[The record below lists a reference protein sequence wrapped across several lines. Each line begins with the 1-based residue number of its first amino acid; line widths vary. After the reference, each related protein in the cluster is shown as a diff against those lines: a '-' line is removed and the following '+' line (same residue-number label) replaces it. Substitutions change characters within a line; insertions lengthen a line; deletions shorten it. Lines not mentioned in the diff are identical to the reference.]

1 MASFKVKIEDLTG
14 AVGDDSALSDWLTA
28 GASEII
34 KILPPDMIEL
44 ASTTSDLDSSPN
56 TLAMDS
62 STIGDII
69 SVIRNDG
76 TQYQICRKI
85 PGFLSSRA
93 TISTDIMYATASDPV
108 YYIKSSTLYIYPLP
122 TDTYGA
128 EVTHVHYPSVAH
140 GDSTIDDFPNGCEYL
155 VVLYAS
161 CKALQRLMNDK
172 SSSLPSDVSEP
183 VLSTTSISL
192 PSYIS
197 PPPFLLPVLPSG
209 VDVDFSEVGNVLNFI
224 SPTFSIPSLSSI
236 SSMNMPSIPIA
247 PSMSEKNV
255 TITGTAPTFI
265 APTMGSLDF
274 DDTENWISI
283 EEDSEMLQAR
293 ATEIQVKIAEY
304 SALVASA
311 EKSFNKEQ
319 VEYQAKLQKDL
330 QDAQLSE
337 SKEGRDL
344 QKYTQEL
351 QSYQAEVN
359 KEIQRW
365 VNEEFNQKFNKWTQ
379 EYQGQLGAYGS
390 DIQNETAKIGASL
403 NDYQAKVQKA
413 LTSYQ
418 AETGYDIS
426 RYTSEVQANVQKF
439 NSDLQDNSTDF
450 MNNLQKYQAE
460 IGNVTEENQSKL
472 GKYAQDLANYGA
484 KIQKHSMDYQ
494 WMQGQRELL
503 MRDYN
508 QGIQMLIGGGKP
520 IPPQKQREGDR

>member
-1 MASFKVKIEDLTG
+1 MAESFLNQVDALTG
-14 AVGDDSALSDWLTA
+14 FSTTDSDPLSDWLTA
-28 GASEII
+28 GAAEII

-62 STIGDII
+62 SIIGDII

-93 TISTDIMYATASDPV
+93 TISSDIMYATASDPV

-140 GDSTIDDFPNGCEYL
+140 GDSAIDDFPNGCEYL

-172 SSSLPSDVSEP
+172 SSNLPSDVSEP
-183 VLSTTSISL
+183 VLSSVSTSL
-192 PSYIS
+192 PSYTS
-197 PPPFLLPVLPSG
+197 PDSFVLPVLPAG
-209 VDVDFSEVGNVLNFI
+209 VDVDFSEVGDIGVFVPPAVNLKELTYT
-224 SPTFSIPSLSSI
+224 SPVIDY
-236 SSMNMPSIPIA
+236 
-247 PSMSEKNV
+247 
-255 TITGTAPTFI
+255 
-265 APTMGSLDF
+265 LDWS
-274 DDTENWISI
+274 DANNWIST

-293 ATEIQVKIAEY
+293 IAEIQAKIADFT
-304 SALVASA
+304 ANMQNAQAV
-311 EKSFNKEQ
+311 FGKENAD
-319 VEYQAKLQKDL
+319 VQAKLN
-330 QDAQLSE
+330 
-337 SKEGRDL
+337 
-344 QKYTQEL
+344 KYGT
-351 QSYQAEVN
+351 
-359 KEIQRW
+359 
-365 VNEEFNQKFNKWTQ
+365 
-379 EYQGQLGAYGS
+379 
-390 DIQNETAKIGASL
+390 DIQNETARVGSSL
-403 NDYQAKVQKA
+403 SEYQAEVQKA

-426 RYTSEVQANVQKF
+426 KYSAEVQANVQKF

-450 MNNLQKYQAE
+450 INNLQKYQAE
-460 IGNVTEENQSKL
+460 IGKITETNQSKL

-484 KIQKHSMDYQ
+484 KIQKHSADYQ
-494 WMQGQRELL
+494 WIHGQRELL

-508 QGIQMLIGGGKP
+508 QGIQMLIGGGQS
-520 IPPQKQREGDR
+520 IPPQKQQQQGER